1 MALCSTSAA
10 PCCAG
15 FWSTG
20 VAKVLSTRTGR
31 PSAAAT
37 TAAMSTSSRVGF
49 AGVSSTTRQVSGR
62 TASAT
67 SSGPQNVVST
77 SSSPEASR
85 WSVPPYNGRTATTWR
100 APDPACALAARTAAV
115 TAAMPV
121 ENATDSA
128 VCSRSAS
135 ASSKRATVG
144 FHSRW

>member
-1 MALCSTSAA
+1 M
-10 PCCAG
+10 
-15 FWSTG
+15 
-20 VAKVLSTRTGR
+20 
-31 PSAAAT
+31 
-37 TAAMSTSSRVGF
+37 GF
-49 AGVSSTTRQVSGR
+49 AGVSSTTRQVPGR

-67 SSGPQNVVST
+67 PWGVQKVVST

-85 WSVPPYNGRTATTWR
+85 WSVPPYNGRTATTCR
-100 APDPACALAARTAAV
+100 PPASAFAASTVAV

-135 ASSKRATVG
+135 ASSNRATVG